1 MKSKISERL
10 SDIPELSK
18 KELIQRAKDFSK
30 QFRVKDGSE
39 FKLKDFDP
47 KEDGGLGDE
56 DKPLAK
62 QTLEMGVEALSALQE
77 VLYAYDKWA
86 VLLIFQAMDAAG
98 KDGAIRHVMS
108 GVNPQGCQVTSYKAP
123 SPEELDHDYMWR
135 CTKNLPERGR
145 IGIFNRSYYEEVLA
159 VRVHKEF
166 LQNQKIPKELITKDI
181 WDDRLKDIR
190 NFEAYLN
197 RNGIVV
203 CKFFL
208 NLSKKEQKKRF
219 LDRINNPDKNWKFSA
234 SDAKERKYW
243 DEYMDAYEQL
253 IRGTATKDSPWYVV
267 PADNKAFSRVVVA
280 SAIIHTMDS
289 LDMEYPKLSKEKLEE
304 LNNIK
309 EELMSEK

>member
-1 MKSKISERL
+1 MKSKVNERL
-10 SDIPELSK
+10 SDIQDLSK
-18 KELIQRAKDFSK
+18 KELIGRAKEFSK
-30 QFRVKDGSE
+30 KFRIKDGKD
-39 FKLKDFDP
+39 FRLKDFDP
-47 KEDGGLGDE
+47 GEDAGLGPE

-62 QTLEMGVEALSALQE
+62 QTLQMGVEALSALQE
-77 VLYAYDKWA
+77 VLYAQDRWGI
-86 VLLIFQAMDAAG
+86 LLIFQAMDAAG

-123 SPEELDHDYMWR
+123 SAEELDHDYLWR

-159 VRVHKEF
+159 VRVHKQF
-166 LQNQKIPKELITKDI
+166 LQNQKIPKELITDDI
-181 WDDRLKDIR
+181 WDERLMDIR

-219 LDRINNPDKNWKFSA
+219 LDRINDADKHWKFSA
-234 SDAKERKYW
+234 SDAKERKFW
-243 DEYMDAYEQL
+243 DDYMKAYEDL
-253 IRGTATKDSPWYVV
+253 IRHTSTKESPWYVV

-280 SAIIHTMDS
+280 SAIIHTLDS
-289 LDMEYPKLSKEKLEE
+289 LDLKYPKVSQEKLAE
-304 LNNIK
+304 LNAVK
-309 EELMSEK
+309 ADLLAED